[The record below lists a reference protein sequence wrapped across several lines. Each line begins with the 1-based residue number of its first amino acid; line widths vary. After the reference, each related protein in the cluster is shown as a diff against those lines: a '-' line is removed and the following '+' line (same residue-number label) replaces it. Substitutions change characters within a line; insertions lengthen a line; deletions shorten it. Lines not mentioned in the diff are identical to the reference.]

1 MDKVFVL
8 SIRVFFIIF
17 LVMELNE
24 ITERIIGSAYEVS
37 NTLGCGFLEKVYE
50 NSMVKELRCR
60 KIKVEQQK
68 KISVFYKKENVG
80 EYFADL
86 LVEDEIIVELKAIK
100 QLTEIQE
107 AQLMNYL
114 KSTKKK
120 IGLLINFGTSR
131 VQIKRIVNNY

>member
-8 SIRVFFIIF
+8 SIRIFFIIF